1 MYNKLTVEDFA
12 DIFDTTV
19 DNLPNISKKVIRN
32 SDFRYRIFSGIERE
46 KIFLRVLKTLNS
58 TSLKISGPHKKPAW
72 EKGWSENLHNFVESD
87 FDLNE
92 LIPKFVKQKE
102 IIRFRSNYIMP
113 KDSNFETN
121 FVRVMRYY
129 LFNKYFSEVSKVYE
143 FGCGTGL
150 NLIAL
155 AELFPEKQLYGLDW
169 SEASCTIVDIL
180 SKKFNLNLS
189 SALFDMF
196 LPDEKIEIDETS
208 GVFTIGAMEQLGTN
222 FEDFVRFNPVP
233 QPNS

>member
-1 MYNKLTVEDFA
+1 M
-12 DIFDTTV
+12 
-19 DNLPNISKKVIRN
+19 
-32 SDFRYRIFSGIERE
+32 
-46 KIFLRVLKTLNS
+46 RVLKTPNS
-58 TSLKISGPHKKPAW
+58 TSLKVSGSHKKSAW

-92 LIPKFVKQKE
+92 LILKFVKQKE
-102 IIRFRSNYIMP
+102 IIKFRSNYIMP

-129 LFNKYFSEVSKVYE
+129 LFNKYFSEGSKVYE

-150 NLIAL
+150 NLVAL

-196 LPDEKIEIDETS
+196 LPDEK
-208 GVFTIGAMEQLGTN
+208 N
-222 FEDFVRFNPVP
+222 RNR
-233 QPNS
+233 